1 MDAYTPK
8 HDFLVCVDSDG
19 CAFDTME
26 IKHKECFCPVT
37 IREWD
42 LQMLSSYVRDA
53 WEYANLYSKSRGV
66 NRYATLVQTIE
77 LVGKRK
83 EVQAYPDILPDMTS
97 LKRFLSENSS
107 PNIETLAAFPDDPIL
122 KKTHDW
128 SVAINEEV
136 ARTVRNIP
144 PFPFVRDSLEKLSHE
159 ADIVVMSATARDA
172 LLREWD
178 EHDIAKYTN
187 FICSQE
193 EGSKKDCIEAI
204 KKYYRSERVLMI
216 GDAPGD
222 AKAASSNG
230 VMFYPIVPRKEI
242 ASWRVFYDTVMD
254 LFLSD
259 RYTETEQNKYTANYD
274 KSLLDSPTW
283 EEI

>member
-107 PNIETLAAFPDDPIL
+107 PNIETLAAFPNDPIL

-144 PFPFVRDSLEKLSHE
+144 PFPFVRESLEKLSHE

-172 LLREWD
+172 LLREWN

-204 KKYYRSERVLMI
+204 KK
-216 GDAPGD
+216 
-222 AKAASSNG
+222 
-230 VMFYPIVPRKEI
+230 
-242 ASWRVFYDTVMD
+242 
-254 LFLSD
+254 
-259 RYTETEQNKYTANYD
+259 
-274 KSLLDSPTW
+274 
-283 EEI
+283 